1 MEKRYLI
8 VLKII
13 LLFSVLYITY
23 YRINNKKYIEN
34 NKTSIIGIVRSVKDN
49 KIVINNYQ
57 VICKDKTNINIGS
70 TIKVNGRVKKPSSN
84 TNFNLFNYKNY
95 LLSKKIDYLFYAD
108 SIKIIK
114 NSNSFKNKFI
124 NYVNSINN
132 PILSTLIL
140 GDNRIDEDEY
150 EKIKTNGISHLFAIS
165 GMHISFISLT
175 LLLIL
180 NKISKRKKL
189 NYLIVS
195 SILIFY
201 AYLTTMSASIIRSV
215 LLFVL
220 MVTKFK
226 TIDLLFYLFLM
237 FLIYNPFYIYDLGF
251 LYSFVNSFFLLYF
264 KPDSL
269 LKTSIIAFLS
279 TFLITVNSTNQVNIL
294 SPFLNLFYVPFITYI
309 IFPLCF
315 IVLLIP
321 KLNFILNFF
330 IGILNY
336 SNKIFYK
343 YKLIFIFKTLS
354 PLLIIFYYIL
364 LILYLKRKL
373 NYMFYLTFI
382 VLYFRFNIYPVVNIL
397 DVGQGDSAL
406 IELPF
411 FQGNIMI
418 DTGGS
423 QYSDI
428 NKYVI
433 TPFLKSRG
441 IKKIDYLILT
451 HGDYDHM
458 GASHELIKS
467 YNVGKIIIN
476 SYEDNELEKKLKNV
490 YHFNKNT
497 LKINNYTF
505 YFLNTANRDENE
517 DSLIIY
523 TKLNNYKFLFMGDA
537 SVSNEEYLLNTYNLN
552 NIDFLKV
559 GHHGSNTSSS
569 KKFIDAIKPNNSLIS
584 VGKNNFYG
592 HPSKEILNNLKN
604 SNIYRT
610 DINGGIE
617 IVLYNKKYQIK
628 TCTS

>member
-1 MEKRYLI
+1 MI
-8 VLKII
+8 
-13 LLFSVLYITY
+13 
-23 YRINNKKYIEN
+23 
-34 NKTSIIGIVRSVKDN
+34 
-49 KIVINNYQ
+49 
-57 VICKDKTNINIGS
+57 
-70 TIKVNGRVKKPSSN
+70 
-84 TNFNLFNYKNY
+84 
-95 LLSKKIDYLFYAD
+95 
-108 SIKIIK
+108 
-114 NSNSFKNKFI
+114 
-124 NYVNSINN
+124 
-132 PILSTLIL
+132 
-140 GDNRIDEDEY
+140 
-150 EKIKTNGISHLFAIS
+150 
-165 GMHISFISLT
+165 
-175 LLLIL
+175 
-180 NKISKRKKL
+180 
-189 NYLIVS
+189 
-195 SILIFY
+195 
-201 AYLTTMSASIIRSV
+201 
-215 LLFVL
+215 
-220 MVTKFK
+220 
-226 TIDLLFYLFLM
+226 
-237 FLIYNPFYIYDLGF
+237 
-251 LYSFVNSFFLLYF
+251 
-264 KPDSL
+264 
-269 LKTSIIAFLS
+269 
-279 TFLITVNSTNQVNIL
+279 
-294 SPFLNLFYVPFITYI
+294 
-309 IFPLCF
+309 
-315 IVLLIP
+315 
-321 KLNFILNFF
+321 
-330 IGILNY
+330 
-336 SNKIFYK
+336 
-343 YKLIFIFKTLS
+343 
-354 PLLIIFYYIL
+354 
-364 LILYLKRKL
+364 
-373 NYMFYLTFI
+373 
-382 VLYFRFNIYPVVNIL
+382 

-411 FQGNIMI
+411 FQGNILI

-458 GASHELIKS
+458 GASYELIKS

-537 SVSNEEYLLNTYNLN
+537 SINNEEYLLNTYNLN
-552 NIDFLKV
+552 SIDFLKV

-569 KKFIDAIKPNNSLIS
+569 KKFIDTIKPNNSLIS

-617 IVLYNKKYQIK
+617 IVLYKNKYQIK